1 MIRKFKEM
9 PLFNK
14 VRFCICTGVIL
25 LSIIVFVFGQIKIS
39 ELSDQ
44 HDADL
49 KLLAELNAT
58 PDELMATMD
67 EISPTE
73 NGTEFKIYSSKEKG
87 DYIADVLTNMQVADE
102 EDLSKLEYE
111 FSNCFVIDSMTGIDF
126 KNVFGNSVYHNI
138 AKDTDKKI
146 PPHWTWYYISNYK
159 VASNTMSAVW
169 LCKDDATG
177 VLLAGI
183 TANYNAITDKFY
195 NLATF
200 ETKTGQNYQSA
211 RYTIDKD
218 LIPVTEPVTEISET
232 TVENSE
238 GSKVQ

>member
-1 MIRKFKEM
+1 
-9 PLFNK
+9 
-14 VRFCICTGVIL
+14 
-25 LSIIVFVFGQIKIS
+25 
-39 ELSDQ
+39 
-44 HDADL
+44 
-49 KLLAELNAT
+49 
-58 PDELMATMD
+58 
-67 EISPTE
+67 
-73 NGTEFKIYSSKEKG
+73 
-87 DYIADVLTNMQVADE
+87 
-102 EDLSKLEYE
+102 
-111 FSNCFVIDSMTGIDF
+111 
-126 KNVFGNSVYHNI
+126 
-138 AKDTDKKI
+138 
-146 PPHWTWYYISNYK
+146 
-159 VASNTMSAVW
+159 MSAVW

>member
-1 MIRKFKEM
+1 
-9 PLFNK
+9 
-14 VRFCICTGVIL
+14 
-25 LSIIVFVFGQIKIS
+25 
-39 ELSDQ
+39 
-44 HDADL
+44 
-49 KLLAELNAT
+49 
-58 PDELMATMD
+58 
-67 EISPTE
+67 
-73 NGTEFKIYSSKEKG
+73 
-87 DYIADVLTNMQVADE
+87 
-102 EDLSKLEYE
+102 
-111 FSNCFVIDSMTGIDF
+111 
-126 KNVFGNSVYHNI
+126 
-138 AKDTDKKI
+138 
-146 PPHWTWYYISNYK
+146 
-159 VASNTMSAVW
+159 MSAVW

-238 GSKVQ
+238 GSKDKKKNLFLFFLWGYFCLSVLLFL

>member
-14 VRFCICTGVIL
+14 VRFCICMGVIL

-146 PPHWTWYYISNYK
+146 PPH
-159 VASNTMSAVW
+159 
-169 LCKDDATG
+169 CKDDATG